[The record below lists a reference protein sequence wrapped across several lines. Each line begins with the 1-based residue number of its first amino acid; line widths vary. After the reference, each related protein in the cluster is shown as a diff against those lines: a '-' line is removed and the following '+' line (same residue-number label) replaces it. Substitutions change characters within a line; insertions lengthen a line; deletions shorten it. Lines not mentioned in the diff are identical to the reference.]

1 MRVLPEESFQC
12 NNVELV
18 CLEKLKRVA
27 TEGKVK
33 TGHVNEVKPCLTYVR
48 KERD

>member
-1 MRVLPEESFQC
+1 MFPRESFQC
-12 NNVELV
+12 NNVELA
-18 CLEKLKRVA
+18 CLEKLKRVE

-33 TGHVNEVKPCLTYVR
+33 TGHINEEPCLMDVR